1 MKGKRL
7 LSPARV
13 SLPPMTAVPPPVL
26 CHTLRVRHLY
36 DCPLRWADMD
46 SLGHVNNV
54 VYVDYLQEARVDMM
68 RIHAPGPEAAELA
81 EGVVVVSHELEYARP
96 LVFAPEP
103 VRIESWVEQ
112 VRAASFRLG
121 YEVVDAGPDRRVYLR
136 ASSLL
141 APFSFTDDRPRRI
154 RDDERTALGVY
165 TGEPVVERGPRSS
178 VPDLRGS
185 SPAHTY
191 SCRVRWSD
199 IDSYGHVNNV
209 KYVEYCQ
216 EARIAFIS
224 SLAAAEPGVGTVGG
238 FVVARFDISY
248 QRPIEFRLEPV
259 QVSTWLTRIGRSS
272 FELQAAVHDEET
284 VFATARAVLV
294 GFDPAAGRSRP
305 LGDSERKSFESVL
318 VSV

>member
-1 MKGKRL
+1 M
-7 LSPARV
+7 
-13 SLPPMTAVPPPVL
+13 
-26 CHTLRVRHLY
+26 RHLY

-68 RIHAPGPEAAELA
+68 RIHAPGPAAAELA
-81 EGVVVVSHELEYARP
+81 EGVVVVGHELEYVSP
-96 LVFAPEP
+96 LVFSPEP

-121 YEVVDAGPDRRVYLR
+121 YEVVAAGPDRRVYLR

-141 APFSFTDDRPRRI
+141 APFSFGDDRPRRI
-154 RDDERTALGVY
+154 REDERAALAGY
-165 TGEPVVERGPRSS
+165 AGEPVVERSPCSS
-178 VPDLRGS
+178 VRDLRGS
-185 SPAHTY
+185 VRTHTY

-209 KYVEYCQ
+209 KYVEYYQ

-224 SLAAAEPGVGTVGG
+224 SLGSGAPGVGTVGG
-238 FVVARFDISY
+238 FVVARFDVNY
-248 QRPIEFRLEPV
+248 LRPIAFRLEPV

-272 FELQAAVHDEET
+272 YELQAAVHDEET
-284 VFATARAVLV
+284 MFATSRAVLV

-305 LGDSERKSFESVL
+305 LTEAERDSFESVR
-318 VSV
+318 VTP

>member
-1 MKGKRL
+1 M
-7 LSPARV
+7 
-13 SLPPMTAVPPPVL
+13 
-26 CHTLRVRHLY
+26 RHVY

-81 EGVVVVSHELEYARP
+81 EGVVVVSHELEYVSP
-96 LVFAPEP
+96 LVFGPEP

-121 YEVVDAGPDRRVYLR
+121 YEVVDAGQERRVFLR

-141 APFSFTDDRPRRI
+141 APFSFIDDRPRRI
-154 RDDERTALGVY
+154 RDDERGVLGVY

-178 VPDLRGS
+178 VPDLHGS
-185 SPAHTY
+185 APAHAY
-191 SCRVRWSD
+191 SCRIRWSD

-209 KYVEYCQ
+209 KYVEYYQ
-216 EARIAFIS
+216 EARIAFLS
-224 SLAAAEPGVGTVGG
+224 SLGAGAPGVGTVGG

-272 FELQAAVHDEET
+272 YELQAAVHDEES
-284 VFATARAVLV
+284 VFATSRAVLV
-294 GFDPAAGRSRP
+294 GFDPGAGRSRP
-305 LGDSERKSFESVL
+305 LGVAEREKFESAL
-318 VSV
+318 VTGWHRDEPMVTMPPRGDGRS